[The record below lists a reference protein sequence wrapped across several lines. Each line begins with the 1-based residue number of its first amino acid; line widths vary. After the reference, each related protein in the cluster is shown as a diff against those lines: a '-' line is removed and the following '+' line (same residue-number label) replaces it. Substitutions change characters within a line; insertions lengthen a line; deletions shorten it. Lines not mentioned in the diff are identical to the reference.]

1 MKRFDYIRPGNMED
15 AIAALKANEEPCL
28 LAGGTDLLIGMKTKT
43 VKPKCLVDLKGIP
56 GLNGI
61 ECDQGFKLGAL
72 TTVRDVEVSSL
83 IREKLP
89 ALSQAAVTL
98 GSIQIRNRATVGG
111 NLCHGSPAADMS
123 AMLLAMNSQLKIA
136 TGNGD
141 RTIEIDQFF
150 SAPNRTVLN
159 RNEILSQIIIP
170 EEIEKFKGI
179 YLKHG
184 PRKAMDIG
192 IVNIAILLDADA
204 ANGVCN
210 QIMIALG
217 AVAPRPI
224 RARKAEAL
232 LNGAKLSPKAIQ
244 KAATAAAGESTP
256 ITDLSPKAIQKAAT
270 AAAGESTPITDFRA
284 SAGYR
289 KDLVE
294 NMVVRGIEQILNS
307 NHT

>member
-1 MKRFDYIRPGNMED
+1 MKRFEYIRPGSMGD
-15 AIAALKANEEPCL
+15 AIAALQDNQDPCV

-43 VKPKCLVDLKGIP
+43 VKPGCLVDLKGIP
-56 GLNGI
+56 GMDGI
-61 ECDQGFKLGAL
+61 DCDRGYKLGAL
-72 TTVRDVEVSSL
+72 ATVRDVEVSPL

-89 ALSQAAVTL
+89 ALSQAAETL

-123 AMLLAMNSQLKIA
+123 AMLLAMNSQVKIA

-141 RTIEIDQFF
+141 RTIELDEFF
-150 SAPNRTVLN
+150 SAPNQTALN
-159 RNEILSQIIIP
+159 RDEVLSQIIIP
-170 EEIEKFKGI
+170 EEIDKFKGI

-204 ANGVCN
+204 AAGVCN

-232 LNGAKLSPKAIQ
+232 LNGAKLTPEAIQ
-244 KAATAAAGESTP
+244 KAAGAAAGE
-256 ITDLSPKAIQKAAT
+256 A
-270 AAAGESTPITDFRA
+270 TPITDFRA

-294 NMVVRGIEQILNS
+294 NLVARGIDQILKS
-307 NHT
+307 KRT